1 MCEEFIEIEATQ
13 EEEYIN
19 FECITEETG
28 EAYIN
33 FESGVELYVADL
45 PHYYELSSEW
55 LPFNDD
61 GVECKQTY
69 KSFMPRGDYAKLCVE
84 YAEWLAK

>member
-1 MCEEFIEIEATQ
+1 MLDEIVEATQ

-19 FECITEETG
+19 FECFTKETG
-28 EAYIN
+28 DARIK
-33 FESGVELYVADL
+33 FENGVDLYVADL

-61 GVECKQTY
+61 VEEGETTY
-69 KSFMPRGDYAKLCVE
+69 KGFMPRGDYAQLCVE
-84 YAEWLAK
+84 HAEWEAK